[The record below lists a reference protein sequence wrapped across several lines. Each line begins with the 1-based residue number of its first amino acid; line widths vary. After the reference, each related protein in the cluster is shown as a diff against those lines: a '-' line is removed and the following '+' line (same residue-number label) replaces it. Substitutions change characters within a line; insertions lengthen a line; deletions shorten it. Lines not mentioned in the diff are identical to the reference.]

1 MFVLRR
7 VTSLFGSR
15 PYWLI
20 AVAIA
25 LVAFAVTCPLRAEL
39 PPEAANRML
48 SQLKVLAS
56 DEFEGRG
63 VGTEGLNRAA
73 VVVRDAFADAGLDV
87 TAVDGGAFQ
96 TFEVVTG
103 SELESPNEL
112 TFISADGTPTALV
125 YDEQFRTC
133 SFGAAGAI
141 RAPLVFC
148 GYGIVSEEPAYNDFA
163 DVDLEGKVAVILR
176 RTPQQGDEEG
186 LFGGPHSGTS
196 RHAALNTKLKNA
208 IDHGAVAVLFVND
221 AYSGVSELAKLNEQ
235 RETAEQ
241 RVIEAAIGFV
251 DGHAATPHDHDH
263 AHGDPHAHHPH
274 AETSDT
280 QPKQGDGEPTSG
292 EGTVAP
298 SDPEVD
304 QKSAPADPHHPHA
317 GAPPHGHGA
326 VIPDQSLIA
335 AVTHLKEV
343 RKLVEEYD
351 PDPLMEFGYNGNRR
365 GESVP
370 VFHVKHQTMDE
381 VVKAAL
387 GQSLEDLESA
397 IDSDGKPRSIEL
409 TGYSAAGET
418 ALRIIREEVKNVIG
432 VLPGQ
437 GPLYEETIVVGAH
450 YDHLGLGGE
459 GSLMPGSTEVHNGA
473 DDNASGT
480 VALIEL
486 ARRLASRS
494 EPLPRRVVF
503 IAFTGEERGLL
514 GSAHYV
520 KEPEFPNEKTIAMF
534 NMDMVGRMQE
544 DKLTV
549 FGTGTATRWD
559 ALLDQEAG
567 ERQFK
572 LSKKEEGFGPSDH
585 SSFYAKQ
592 IPVLHFFT
600 GTHND
605 YHRPTDDWEKLNI
618 EGMGRIVDLLEELI
632 VSTAVTQETPKYV
645 AIKGRAEMQERTG
658 SRPYFGSIP
667 DFGGEEVGYALQG
680 VSPGS
685 PADKGGIKGGDVII
699 KLGALPITGL
709 DDFDLALREFS
720 AGEEV
725 PVVVRRDGEELTLRV
740 TLATPR

>member
-1 MFVLRR
+1 M
-7 VTSLFGSR
+7 TG
-15 PYWLI
+15 
-20 AVAIA
+20 AAIA
-25 LVAFAVTCPLRAEL
+25 LLTITATIPLKAEL
-39 PPEAANRML
+39 PPEAAERML

-73 VVVRDAFADAGLDV
+73 DVIREEFADAGLDV

-96 TFEVVTG
+96 IFEVVTG

-112 TFISADGTPTALV
+112 AFISADGERISLE

-133 SFGAAGAI
+133 SFGAAGEF

-148 GYGIVSEEPAYNDFA
+148 GYGIVSEEPDYNDFA
-163 DVDLEGKVAVILR
+163 DIDLEGKVAVIMR
-176 RTPQQGDEEG
+176 RTPQQGEEEG

-221 AYSGVSELAKLNEQ
+221 AYSGKSELAKLEEQ
-235 RETAEQ
+235 QVAAKE
-241 RVIEAAIGFV
+241 RVIEAAIGLV
-251 DGHAATPHDHDH
+251 EGQTPSPH
-263 AHGDPHAHHPH
+263 AHGHENPHAVNPHAPPKHGKGKSPPTEVTKDSSDPH
-274 AETSDT
+274 
-280 QPKQGDGEPTSG
+280 GDE
-292 EGTVAP
+292 
-298 SDPEVD
+298 
-304 QKSAPADPHHPHA
+304 KSASVDPHDPHA
-317 GAPPHGHGA
+317 GASPHGHGA
-326 VIPDQSLIA
+326 VSADESLTA
-335 AVTHLKEV
+335 AVTHLQEV
-343 RKLVEEYD
+343 RKLIEEYE
-351 PDPLMEFGYNGNRR
+351 PDPLMTFGYNGNRR
-365 GESVP
+365 GESIP
-370 VFHVKHQTMDE
+370 VMQVKREVMDE
-381 VVKAAL
+381 VVKAAISH
-387 GQSLEDLESA
+387 SLEDLETA
-397 IDSDGKPRSIEL
+397 IDSDGRPRSIEL
-409 TGYSAAGET
+409 AGYSAVGDT
-418 ALRIIREEVKNVIG
+418 ALKINREEVKNVIG

-437 GPLYEETIVVGAH
+437 GPLSDETIVVGAH

-459 GSLMPGSTEVHNGA
+459 GSLMPGSTDVHNGA

-486 ARRLASRS
+486 ARRLALRPK
-494 EPLPRRVVF
+494 PLPRRIVF

-520 KEPEFPNEKTIAMF
+520 KEPVFPNEKTIAMF
-534 NMDMVGRMQE
+534 NMDMVGRLQE

-559 ALLDQEAG
+559 GLLDQEAE
-567 ERQFK
+567 ERRFK
-572 LSKKEEGFGPSDH
+572 IAKKEEGFGPSDH

-605 YHRPTDDWEKLNI
+605 YHRPTDDWEKINVD
-618 EGMGRIVDLLEELI
+618 GMGRIVDLLEELI
-632 VSTAVTQETPKYV
+632 VNTAETNEVPEYV
-645 AIKGRAEMQERTG
+645 AIKGRAEMEARSG

-667 DFGGEEVGYALQG
+667 DFGGEEAGYALQG

-699 KLGALPITGL
+699 KLGEFPITGL

-725 PVVVRRDGEELTLRV
+725 AVVVRRDGQEMTFRV